1 MLEGVEADLLV
12 VGHSHIPM
20 TRNVGN
26 ITILNPGSAGQP
38 RDGIPRASCAVLD
51 TDSMEFEVYRLE
63 YDMDSVVDKIRERM
77 PHCDE
82 LIAILV
88 NAGVNKKEN

>member
-1 MLEGVEADLLV
+1 
-12 VGHSHIPM
+12 
-20 TRNVGN
+20 
-26 ITILNPGSAGQP
+26 
-38 RDGIPRASCAVLD
+38 
-51 TDSMEFEVYRLE
+51 MEFEVYRLE